1 MVLFYQALFPTL
13 WLIWGAYWWAQSRGA
28 KATARQES
36 LFSRVSYMAPLLVA
50 FALLWFPR
58 LPIPVLRERFLPL
71 VEWPLWAGAGATLTA
86 TGLSLA
92 IWARAHLGRNWS
104 ATITIKEDHELT
116 TDGPY
121 RAVRHPIYTGLL
133 LAFVGQAIARGEL
146 QEAVAVALALWSF
159 WRKLRIEEQWMR
171 EQFGVGYQAYAR
183 QVSALI
189 PFIL

>member
-1 MVLFYQALFPTL
+1 MVLFYQVLFPML

-28 KATARQES
+28 KTTARQES
-36 LFSRVSYMAPLLVA
+36 LFSRVSYIAPLLVA
-50 FALLWFPR
+50 FALLWLPR

-71 VEWPLWAGAGATLTA
+71 AAWPFWAASGATLTA
-86 TGLSLA
+86 AGLSLA
-92 IWARAHLGRNWS
+92 ICARSHLGRNWS

-121 RAVRHPIYTGLL
+121 RTVRHPIYTGLL

-171 EQFGVGYQAYAR
+171 EQFGVEYQTYAR